1 MPRLFGER
9 IRLPQ
14 ILAAFLLCVFLAQCL
29 WFVSRVTLAENEG
42 LILQAGAAQLHGQW
56 MANSQLH
63 SPLVSLLAALP
74 VLGKDTSNAYLMGQ
88 YRWAVRGAFLFM
100 GVMLGGSLW
109 YVARRLYG
117 NTGGYIALLLYIFSP
132 FIVIRS
138 SLLQPDI
145 AAAWGAF
152 GLIFTGIAVAHT
164 LYAPREVVLWNWK
177 RIVLMG
183 IAVGLAIGAQY
194 SMACLLLLALLFML
208 WLAPVRRSAAVMIWI
223 AACVIGLVVLSF
235 TFVPHSLQVLAAMR
249 HATWGEF
256 DFTNLVRLTSYRL
269 IGHFYWDNSAPVLLL
284 SVVSLVSYASWRRT
298 RYFGTTAPLIAAAA
312 CVFLGLVMP
321 HAGGTLFL
329 PVSLPFLYVFVA
341 GIFTDLL
348 ETRYAT
354 AIAGGL
360 AGAIL
365 THGIASVMGLV
376 QLTHLTR

>member
-9 IRLPQ
+9 IRRPQ
-14 ILAAFLLCVFLAQCL
+14 IFAALLLCVFLAQCL

-42 LILQAGAAQLHGQW
+42 LILQAGTAQLHSQW

-63 SPLVSLLAALP
+63 SPLVSLLAAVP
-74 VLGKDTSNAYLMGQ
+74 VIGKDTSNAYLMGQ
-88 YRWAVRGAFLFM
+88 YRWVVRGAFLFM

-117 NTGGYIALLLYIFSP
+117 NAGGYIALLLYIFSP
-132 FIVIRS
+132 FLVIRS

-183 IAVGLAIGAQY
+183 ISIGIAVGAQY

-208 WLAPVRRSAAVMIWI
+208 WLAPVRRGAAVMIWI
-223 AACVIGLVVLSF
+223 AACVIGLIVLSF
-235 TFVPHSLQVLAAMR
+235 TFVPHPLQLFAAMR
-249 HATWGEF
+249 HAVWAEVEF
-256 DFTNLVRLTSYRL
+256 SQLVRFTSYRL

-284 SVVSLVSYASWRRT
+284 TLVAIVTYAVWPRV
-298 RYFGTTAPLIAAAA
+298 RYFGTTAPLITTLS
-312 CVFLGLVMP
+312 CIFLSLAMP

-341 GIFTDLL
+341 GVFTDLL
-348 ETRYAT
+348 ETRYST

-360 AGAIL
+360 VGAIL
-365 THGIASVMGLV
+365 THGIASVMGLI

>member
-14 ILAAFLLCVFLAQCL
+14 VLAAFLLCVFLAQCL

-56 MANSQLH
+56 MANSPLH
-63 SPLVSLLAALP
+63 SPLVPLLASLP
-74 VLGKDTSNAYLMGQ
+74 VVSKDTSNAYLMGQ
-88 YRWAVRGAFLFM
+88 YRWVVRGAFLFM

-177 RIVLMG
+177 RILLMG
-183 IAVGLAIGAQY
+183 ISVGIAIGAQY
-194 SMACLLLLALLFML
+194 SMACLLLLALIFML
-208 WLAPVRRSAAVMIWI
+208 WLAPVRRGAAVAIWV

-235 TFVPHSLQVLAAMR
+235 TFVPHSLQVFTAMR
-249 HATWGEF
+249 HATWAEF
-256 DFTNLVRLTSYRL
+256 DFSDLVRMSSYRL

-284 SVVSLVSYASWRRT
+284 TLVSLVTYAVWPRV
-298 RYFGTTAPLIAAAA
+298 RYFGTTAPLLATLVCI
-312 CVFLGLVMP
+312 FLGLAMP
-321 HAGGTLFL
+321 QAGGTLFL
-329 PVSLPFLYVFVA
+329 PVSLPFLYVFIA
-341 GIFTDLL
+341 GVFTDLL
-348 ETRYAT
+348 DTKYST

-360 AGAIL
+360 VGAIL
-365 THGIASVMGLV
+365 THGIASLMGLV